1 MLTTNREKG
10 VTPKEKKSEGRGDGI
25 KVNYVK
31 CFGTL
36 VSEILVSMYAS
47 DSNNHRFRVKGWFYM
62 ISIFIMALTQY

>member
-31 CFGTL
+31 WFGTL

-47 DSNNHRFRVKGWFYM
+47 DSNNHRVKGWFYM
-62 ISIFIMALTQY
+62 ISIFIIPLTQY